1 MPKVGIRPIRRA
13 QIIEATMGCI
23 AVKGYNTFSMKDIAS
38 EAGVSTGIIHYYF
51 KTKHDLMLAV
61 LDELV
66 KQIFQAVDQRVSGL
80 SSAREKI
87 EAIID
92 GSFDFISKNRKY
104 YHVMIDFWAQVNDKR
119 SVKNVLARV
128 YAEYRRRTA
137 RIIEQGMAER
147 VFRRLE
153 PSEAAAAIIALI
165 DGLSIQWVFDQ
176 KAIDVHRLKALC
188 REMVMTYLRAR

>member
-1 MPKVGIRPIRRA
+1 MQPIRRA
-13 QIIEATMGCI
+13 QIIEATKECI
-23 AVKGYNTFSMKDIAS
+23 AAKGYNTFSVKDIAS

-66 KQIFQAVDQRVSGL
+66 KEILKAVDQRVAGL
-80 SSAREKI
+80 TSARAKI
-87 EAIID
+87 EAIIA
-92 GSFDFISKNRKY
+92 GSFDFVSKNRKY

-137 RIIEQGMAER
+137 RIVEQGITEG
-147 VFRRLE
+147 VFRRLD

-165 DGLSIQWVFDQ
+165 DGLSIQWIFDPQ
-176 KAIDVHRLKALC
+176 AIDVDRLKALC
-188 REMVMTYLRAR
+188 RGMVMSYLQRR